1 LLPEPILPARGAA
14 LLKSWIFPWI
24 TDYSSI
30 RVPVVAQDYGRYPL
44 IAAFSALLAI
54 ITASANSVK
63 HWKKAKSRYN
73 HQIRLVE
80 HNVV

>member
-1 LLPEPILPARGAA
+1 MILLPEPNLPARSAA

-30 RVPVVAQDYGRYPL
+30 RVPVVAQDYGHYPV

-54 ITASANSVK
+54 ITASANNVK
-63 HWKKAKSRYN
+63 RWQKA
-73 HQIRLVE
+73 
-80 HNVV
+80 